1 MSLSHPPVCAKGV
14 SAMPKKAAAAR
25 ATAYH
30 HGDLRNALVDAG
42 RRVLERDGVSK
53 LSLREVAR
61 VIGVSHG
68 APLHHFASKEAL
80 LIAIAANGFR
90 DLTLTMRA
98 ASVSSGEPLDQF
110 VACGV
115 AYVKYM
121 HEHAHL
127 VRLMLGG
134 LIPSSYA
141 DPELKGAS
149 REALEV
155 LLGVVQAAQASGSII
170 HGDPQKIAFAAWA
183 NVHGTGVLLLE
194 GHYVA
199 EHRSTIDIEKV
210 ARRAVEFFF
219 SGVKRRYE

>member
-1 MSLSHPPVCAKGV
+1 
-14 SAMPKKAAAAR
+14 MPKKAAAAR
-25 ATAYH
+25 TTAYH
-30 HGDLRNALVDAG
+30 HGDLRNALVEAG

-80 LIAIAANGFR
+80 LIAIAAHGFR
-90 DLTLTMRA
+90 ELTLTMRDA
-98 ASVSSGEPLDQF
+98 ASSSDVPLEQF

-121 HEHAHL
+121 HDHAHM

-134 LIPSSYA
+134 LMPGTYA

-149 REALEV
+149 REALDV
-155 LLGVVQAAQASGSII
+155 LLSVVQAAQASGNIVG
-170 HGDPQKIAFAAWA
+170 GDPQKIAFAAWA

-199 EHRSTIDIEKV
+199 EHRSAIDIEKV
-210 ARRAVEFFF
+210 ARRAVELFY